1 MICLQCQIA
10 FVVEGECIV
19 ILGTSKCRRLKSV
32 TELDTL
38 DRGYGVDDLSY
49 LSFKSVKYD
58 RIETGAGLA
67 TFRMEA
73 PDTWQVENARLDWCN
88 GHIRLGGITYR
99 IGQTTTEAVL
109 YCDRLEMPLFLTQ
122 IGIGEINGSGSVNGT
137 IPVVL
142 VQKTDALGKS
152 KIDNI
157 YFEDAFL
164 FSTPGEDGVIKGE
177 LDEALTNAG
186 TGIEME
192 LAKDALKD
200 FSYSWVRMRL
210 QSIGPEKENMK
221 LELSL
226 DGHPNR
232 ALYYAFDE
240 NTASFIKSPTP
251 CLFQGIRLDTN
262 VNMYGKAMELA
273 DYFQKIFSKS
283 E

>member
-1 MICLQCQIA
+1 MKN
-10 FVVEGECIV
+10 FKF
-19 ILGTSKCRRLKSV
+19 ILMAAASV
-32 TELDTL
+32 
-38 DRGYGVDDLSY
+38 
-49 LSFKSVKYD
+49 
-58 RIETGAGLA
+58 
-67 TFRMEA
+67 
-73 PDTWQVENARLDWCN
+73 
-88 GHIRLGGITYR
+88 
-99 IGQTTTEAVL
+99 AVL
-109 YCDRLEMPLFLTQ
+109 SSCSKLGKLTNENFTVTPTPLEA
-122 IGIGEINGSGSVNGT
+122 IGGEVPVTINGT

-210 QSIGPEKENMK
+210 QSVGPEKENMK
-221 LELSL
+221 LSLSL
-226 DGHPNR
+226 DGKPNR

-240 NTASFIKSPTP
+240 NTASFMKSNTP
-251 CLFQGIRLDTN
+251 CIFQGIRLDTN

-273 DYFQKIFSKS
+273 DYFQKIFSKA

>member
-1 MICLQCQIA
+1 M
-10 FVVEGECIV
+10 
-19 ILGTSKCRRLKSV
+19 
-32 TELDTL
+32 
-38 DRGYGVDDLSY
+38 
-49 LSFKSVKYD
+49 
-58 RIETGAGLA
+58 
-67 TFRMEA
+67 
-73 PDTWQVENARLDWCN
+73 QVENARLDWCN

-109 YCDRLEMPLFLTQ
+109 YCDRLEMPIFLTQ
-122 IGIGEINGSGSVNGT
+122 IGLGEISGSGSINGT

-210 QSIGPEKENMK
+210 QSVGPEKENMK
-221 LELSL
+221 LSLSL
-226 DGHPNR
+226 DGKPNR

-240 NTASFIKSPTP
+240 NTASFMKSNTP
-251 CLFQGIRLDTN
+251 CIFQGIQLDTN

-273 DYFQKIFSKS
+273 DYFQKILSKA